1 VAKATKSRGKSRKSL
16 YDEHMPLTREN
27 FTIIGAGIL
36 AIVAGY
42 LAMSEGSVEGFLPL
56 VVAPIL
62 LVIGYCFLIPLGILY
77 RKNLFARKGTDA
89 PATREQ
95 HA

>member
-1 VAKATKSRGKSRKSL
+1 MAKPTKSRGKTRKSL
-16 YDEHMPLTREN
+16 YDEHMPLGREN

-36 AIVAGY
+36 AIIAGY

-62 LVIGYCFLIPLGILY
+62 LVIGYCLLIPLGILY
-77 RKNLFARKGTDA
+77 RKNLFARKETDA
-89 PATREQ
+89 AATREQ
-95 HA
+95 RA